1 MHSESQGEHWFAGP
15 TAVLESGPYT
25 LLLTSRP
32 VSLYDRTP
40 FLVNG
45 QAPASFDMTVVKS
58 PLCQPRFFNDG
69 AQHVLNID
77 APGSTSANVKG
88 LGHTVAQRPLYPID
102 ENFSYTPAPR
112 VFRRS

>member
-1 MHSESQGEHWFAGP
+1 MYSESHGEHWYGGLSAVLQAGP
-15 TAVLESGPYT
+15 NTIV
-25 LLLTSRP
+25 LTSRP

-45 QAPASFDMTVVKS
+45 QDPAAFDMTVVKS

-77 APGSTSANVKG
+77 APGVHQRQRKGPGPHGGAAAAVSAG
-88 LGHTVAQRPLYPID
+88 R
-102 ENFSYTPAPR
+102 
-112 VFRRS
+112 